1 MSESKMVFRR
11 ESGSKKKDN
20 MTLEV
25 DENRISL
32 QNRRENALVITFNAV
47 EDEIK
52 NIYQFFND
60 FDELEPIFVNIADAG
75 DVGYYYRGISSVE
88 QENEGVQKFSVTLQQ
103 RREIM

>member
-1 MSESKMVFRR
+1 MSESKMLFRR

-20 MTLEV
+20 ILLEV
-25 DENRISL
+25 DEDRISL
-32 QNRRENALVITFNAV
+32 QNRRENALIITFKAV

-52 NIYQFFND
+52 DIYQFFND

-88 QENEGVQKFSVTLQQ
+88 QENEGKQKFSVTLQL
-103 RREIM
+103 RRDKM